1 MKRDESDNGKGPYR
15 ENGEP
20 CEAVITNRRRFRGL
34 VEDFRFPK
42 RANELPKHV
51 VYFPVASKSSNNSST
66 QVEGKGKDVGL
77 RIISIEGMETAI
89 RSAVTVAAIYYTECT
104 S

>member
-15 ENGEP
+15 ENDEP

-42 RANELPKHV
+42 RVNEHPKHV
-51 VYFPVASKSSNNSST
+51 VYLSGRIEEFEQLIPPKT
-66 QVEGKGKDVGL
+66 ECKTKGVGL
-77 RIISIEGMETAI
+77 
-89 RSAVTVAAIYYTECT
+89 
-104 S
+104 